1 MQRLKDYAGFGVW
14 FLGLGYILMWTFAGP
29 LNWPF
34 DRLPGETAGR
44 FCGGQAGGWLP
55 GLCALAHPQTLS
67 PPVHLVGLLAAIT
80 VLVRLLLIALRKP
93 ASSSAATA
101 PGSPSRGWRRP
112 EPTVKKIKS
121 RDHFGLRGLR
131 R

>member
-1 MQRLKDYAGFGVW
+1 MQRLKHYADFGMW
-14 FLGLGYILMWTFAGP
+14 SLGLGYIVMWALAGP

-34 DRLPGETAGR
+34 DRRLGETASTL
-44 FCGGQAGGWLP
+44 CGPQAGLLS

-67 PPVHLVGLLAAIT
+67 PLVHLVGLLAAIA

-93 ASSSAATA
+93 TSASDALG
-101 PGSPSRGWRRP
+101 PPSRRWRRP

-121 RDHFGLRGLR
+121 RDHFGLRGLER
-131 R
+131 

>member
-14 FLGLGYILMWTFAGP
+14 FLGLGYIAMWAFAGP

-34 DRLPGETAGR
+34 DQRLGETAAALCGR
-44 FCGGQAGGWLP
+44 RAD
-55 GLCALAHPQTLS
+55 GLSLGFCALAHPQTLS
-67 PPVHLVGLLAAIT
+67 PLVHLVGLLAAIT

-93 ASSSAATA
+93 ASAAKA
-101 PGSPSRGWRRP
+101 PGPSSRRWRRP

-121 RDHFGLRGLR
+121 RDHFGLRGLER
-131 R
+131 